1 MKAFRVR
8 LRDFVETK
16 EHWIFSVVDYYDAEG
31 VRCLLRYVPSPE
43 GEREKDGIRYKK
55 MGFDEAYAFIREHK
69 PEYIN
74 GVMVVPKK
82 DVVSHYQPH
91 EGLMRILDQDPRVK
105 QMVDALAHV
114 DINCIGITGSKLVGL
129 GAESSDN
136 DFVVY
141 GKTWYQARD
150 ELQKAIAD
158 GRIGGIDEGAWEK
171 IYKKRKPELTFEE
184 FYLHEKRKGNRCLL
198 DGALTDLLFVRSW
211 DQIGPRVPIGRDM
224 GKLTITAKVT
234 DATFAFD
241 SPAIYEVDHPEV
253 KRVLSFTH
261 TYAGQALAGET
272 IEACGKLE
280 ETPTGK
286 HLVIG
291 TSREPKGE
299 WIKSL
304 TLLEKAG
311 IR

>member
-74 GVMVVPKK
+74 GVMVLPKK
-82 DVVSHYQPH
+82 DVVRHYQPH
-91 EGLMRILDQDPRVK
+91 EGLMRILDQDPRVR

-150 ELQKAIAD
+150 ELQKAIAG

-280 ETPTGK
+280 ETPAGK

-304 TLLEKAG
+304 TLLEKSG

>member
-74 GVMVVPKK
+74 GVMVLPKK
-82 DVVSHYQPH
+82 DVVRHYQPH
-91 EGLMRILDQDPRVK
+91 EGLMRILDQDPRVR

-150 ELQKAIAD
+150 ELQKAIAG

-211 DQIGPRVPIGRDM
+211 DKIGPRVPIGRDM

-241 SPAIYEVDHPEV
+241 SPAIYKVDHPEV

-280 ETPTGK
+280 ETPEGK

-299 WIKSL
+299 WIKSI